1 MKTIFVCSQ
10 KELDSISPDTKGID
24 IRIKSG
30 SEKNPIF
37 VNHHYSSPIEVY
49 GYSVIY
55 AHGESEIVAHDN
67 CCIYAFDACRVD
79 ARDHSVIKAYG
90 DCHVNAYDNS
100 VIKAHGDCHV
110 NAADDSNVY
119 ANCNCSVFSYGTSSI
134 IANGNSCIRA
144 LGSSC
149 VEAYEHSRVEAYE
162 HSRVKSYEHS
172 RIIAM
177 DYSHILAMGV
187 SSVEAYNT
195 SHIESYGHSYIE
207 AYENSYVIAH
217 DHSRIKAHG
226 NSHVI
231 DFLIASNINLYEC
244 ASVCSNPEE
253 IKEFMD
259 FYRIEHDKT
268 TATFFKA
275 VHKKMEVVS
284 KNQNSIYSYR
294 YISSFDS
301 HFEYKIGEKVIS
313 NGFDNN
319 IMELCG
325 AGIHVSDKHSA
336 LKFGMR
342 WNDLA
347 LLEVR
352 VKIKDILLPKH
363 SNGAIRVPEVEVI
376 REVPLKECGLVG
388 KFILQKN
395 KNINE

>member
-1 MKTIFVCSQ
+1 METILVCSQ
-10 KELDSISPDTKGID
+10 KELDRISPDTKGID
-24 IRIKSG
+24 IRIRGG
-30 SEKNPIF
+30 SETHPIS
-37 VNHHYSSPIEVY
+37 VKHNYSSPIEVY
-49 GYSVIY
+49 GYSVVY
-55 AHGESEIVAHDN
+55 ASGENEIMAHDN
-67 CCIYAFDACRVD
+67 CCIYAFDICRVSACD
-79 ARDHSVIKAYG
+79 NCVIEAYDKCHLNAYEDSVIKAYG
-90 DCHVNAYDNS
+90 ECHVNAYD
-100 VIKAHGDCHV
+100 
-110 NAADDSNVY
+110 DSNVY
-119 ANCNCSVFSYGTSSI
+119 ATCNCSVSSYGMSSI
-134 IANGNSCIRA
+134 IASGNCCIRA
-144 LGSSC
+144 FGSS
-149 VEAYEHSRVEAYE
+149 HVEAYE
-162 HSRVKSYEHS
+162 HSRVKSYEDS

-177 DYSHILAMGV
+177 DYSCILATGI

-195 SHIESYGHSYIE
+195 SHIEAYGQSSIE

-217 DHSRIKAHG
+217 DFSRIEAHG

-231 DFLIASNINLYEC
+231 DFLIASNINLYER

-259 FYRIEHDKT
+259 FYKIEHDKT

-275 VHKKMEVVS
+275 VHKRTVAIP
-284 KNQNSIYSYR
+284 KNQNIIYSYR
-294 YISSFDS
+294 YFSDYDRD
-301 HFEYKIGEKVIS
+301 FEYKIGEKVIS
-313 NGFDNN
+313 NSFDNN

>member
-30 SEKNPIF
+30 SETNPIS
-37 VNHHYSSPIEVY
+37 VKHNYSSPIEVY

-67 CCIYAFDACRVD
+67 CCIYAFDTCSVD
-79 ARDHSVIKAYG
+79 ACDDSVIKAY
-90 DCHVNAYDNS
+90 DKCHLNAYDNS
-100 VIKAHGDCHV
+100 VIKAYGECHV
-110 NAADDSNVY
+110 NAHDDSNIY
-119 ANCNCSVFSYGTSSI
+119 ITSRCSVSSYGMSSI
-134 IANGNSCIRA
+134 IASGNCCIRA
-144 LGSSC
+144 LGSS
-149 VEAYEHSRVEAYE
+149 RVEAYE
-162 HSRVKSYEHS
+162 HCRVKSYEHS

-177 DYSHILAMGV
+177 DYSHILAMGE

-195 SHIESYGHSYIE
+195 SHIEAYGHSCIE

-217 DHSRIKAHG
+217 DYSRIKAYG

-231 DFLIASNINLYEC
+231 DFLIASNINLYER
-244 ASVCSNPEE
+244 ASVCSSPEE

-275 VHKKMEVVS
+275 VHKQVEAVS
-284 KNQNSIYSYR
+284 KNQNIIYSYR
-294 YISSFDS
+294 YISDFDS

-342 WNDLA
+342 WSDIA

-376 REVPLKECGLVG
+376 REVPLKECGLIG

-395 KNINE
+395 KNH